1 MIAFA
6 HKPKLSLRISVTDRC
21 QLRCQY
27 CMPEQGVP
35 PCQHQ
40 DILSFAEITTFVDQ
54 LRASY
59 DIQKVRL
66 TGGDPLAR
74 KGIVDLVS
82 QLSKLGIPDL
92 SMTTNAQ
99 LLETMADDLSA
110 AGLQRINISLDSLD
124 PDTFHR
130 ITRRDGV
137 GSTLEGIE
145 AALRADLRPVKL
157 NMVVM
162 RGINDH
168 EVCNVLSFA
177 LKRGCEVRFLE
188 LMPIGYG
195 EALFDQRYVST
206 TSVREA
212 LASQFDLTP
221 ISRDPGSSARRYR
234 VRGADGCEGVAGFIS
249 PCSDRFCSD
258 CSRLRL
264 TADGRLM
271 GCLARKAG
279 RNIRPLLQGSHGSS
293 LATTVQQELQ
303 CKRSDITFE
312 QPVSMAAIGG

>member
-1 MIAFA
+1 
-6 HKPKLSLRISVTDRC
+6 
-21 QLRCQY
+21 
-27 CMPEQGVP
+27 MPAEGVP
-35 PCQHQ
+35 SCKHQ
-40 DILSFAEITTFVDQ
+40 DVLSFDEIRTFVDQ

-59 DIQKVRL
+59 AIQKVRL

-74 KGIVDLVS
+74 KGIVDLVAR
-82 QLSKLGIPDL
+82 LSELGVPDL

-99 LLETMADDLSA
+99 LLGAMADDLSA
-110 AGLQRINISLDSLD
+110 AGLQRVNISLDSLNR
-124 PDTFHR
+124 DTFRR

-137 GSTLEGIE
+137 GSNIGGID
-145 AALRADLRPVKL
+145 AALRANLRPVKL

-168 EVCNVLSFA
+168 EVCDVLWFA
-177 LKRGCEVRFLE
+177 LRRGCEVRFLE

-195 EALFDQRYVST
+195 AALFEQRFVST
-206 TSVREA
+206 TAVRQTLATAFELAA
-212 LASQFDLTP
+212 LPRVPGAS
-221 ISRDPGSSARRYR
+221 AKRYH
-234 VRGADGCEGVAGFIS
+234 VRGQDGSEGVVGFIS

-271 GCLARKAG
+271 GCLARREG
-279 RNIRPLLQGSHGSS
+279 HNIRPLLQGRHGGS
-293 LATTVQQELQ
+293 LAATVRTALQ
-303 CKRSDITFE
+303 CKRSDIHFE